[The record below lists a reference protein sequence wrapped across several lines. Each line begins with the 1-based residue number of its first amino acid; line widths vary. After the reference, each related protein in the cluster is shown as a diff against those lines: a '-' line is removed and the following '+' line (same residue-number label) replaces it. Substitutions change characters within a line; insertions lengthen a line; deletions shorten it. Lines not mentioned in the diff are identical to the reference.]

1 MDRMIERLAEYAAEL
16 SYEDLSPEAVHECKL
31 RLIDTLG
38 CLVAAFDAPP
48 SVIARAVARRAF
60 GAPPSRILGTQ
71 ESSTVELA
79 AFANGTMLRYLDF
92 NDAYFGKS
100 SGHPSDNFAAVL
112 AMADALHGNGRLV
125 ITASAL
131 AYEVFCNFDEVV
143 PRELGWDYTIYGVI
157 ASAVAAGKVLGLDR
171 TAMGNAIALAAVANL
186 TLDETRRGELAMW
199 KGCAAANAARNGIFA
214 AQLAAEGMTGP
225 ELAIEGKWGLWH
237 PLGRFEWAPFGGRGA
252 PFRVTQTHLKYYP
265 AVVHAQTPITAA
277 VDLHGVLAPQEIE
290 SIAIESYWV
299 ANRYTDRA
307 SPLWRPGTRE
317 TADHSLPYCVVAA
330 ILDGDITAASFSERR
345 MRDPLIAELLG
356 RTTIKEN
363 PEFTS
368 LHPAEWPCRI
378 VVTGRNGARKMA
390 EARHF
395 KGHAKRPLTDAE
407 VAHKFHALTG
417 PRLTRDEADA
427 IIAKASRLEQ
437 LADVGELLSLF
448 RFSS

>member
-1 MDRMIERLAEYAAEL
+1 MDRMIEQLAGYAAEL
-16 SYEDLSPEAVHECKL
+16 SYVDLPAEAVQECKL

-60 GAPPSRILGTQ
+60 GAPPARILGTQ

-79 AFANGTMLRYLDF
+79 AFANGTMLRYRDF
-92 NDAYFGKS
+92 NDAYFGQS

-112 AMADALHGNGRLV
+112 AMADALHADGRLV
-125 ITASAL
+125 ITASVL
-131 AYEVFCNFDEVV
+131 AYEVFCNFDEIV
-143 PRELGWDYTIYGVI
+143 PRDLGWDYTIYGVI
-157 ASAVAAGKVLGLDR
+157 ASAVAAGKVLGLGR
-171 TAMGNAIALAAVANL
+171 EAMGNAIALAAVANL

-199 KGCAAANAARNGIFA
+199 KGCAAANAAHNGIFA

-277 VDLHGVLAPQEIE
+277 LDLHGALAPQEIE

-299 ANRYTDRA
+299 ANRYTDRT

-330 ILDGDITAASFSERR
+330 ILDGDITAESFAERR
-345 MRDPLIAELLG
+345 VRDPVIAGLLE
-356 RTTIKEN
+356 RTTITEN
-363 PEFTS
+363 PEFTR
-368 LHPAEWPCRI
+368 LHPTEWPCRI
-378 VVTGRNGARKMA
+378 VVTGRNGVRKVA

-395 KGHAKRPLTDAE
+395 KGHAKRPLTEAE
-407 VAHKFHALTG
+407 VEHKFRALTRT
-417 PRLTRDEADA
+417 RLTHDEADA
-427 IIAKASRLEQ
+427 ILARALRLEQ

>member
-1 MDRMIERLAEYAAEL
+1 MDRMIEQLAGYAVEL
-16 SYEDLSPEAVHECKL
+16 SYEDLPPEAVQECKL

-38 CLVAAFDAPP
+38 CLVAAFDATP

-60 GAPPSRILGTQ
+60 GAPPARILGTQ

-112 AMADALHGNGRLV
+112 AMADALHGDGRLV
-125 ITASAL
+125 ITASVL

-171 TAMGNAIALAAVANL
+171 EAMGNAIALAAVANL

-225 ELAIEGKWGLWH
+225 ELAIEGKWGLSH

-252 PFRVTQTHLKYYP
+252 PFRVTRTHLKYYP

-277 VDLHGVLAPQEIE
+277 LELHGALAPEEIE

-330 ILDGDITAASFSERR
+330 LLDGDITAESFAERR
-345 MRDPLIAELLG
+345 VRDPVIAGLLE
-356 RTTIKEN
+356 RTSITEN
-363 PEFTS
+363 PEFTR
-368 LHPAEWPCRI
+368 LHPTEWPCRI
-378 VVTGRNGARKMA
+378 VATGRNGVRKVA

-395 KGHAKRPLTDAE
+395 KGHAKRPLTEAE
-407 VAHKFHALTG
+407 VEHKFRALTRT
-417 PRLTRDEADA
+417 RLTHDEADA
-427 IIAKASRLEQ
+427 ILARALRLEQ

>member
-1 MDRMIERLAEYAAEL
+1 MDRMIEQLAGYAAEL
-16 SYEDLSPEAVHECKL
+16 TYEDLPPEAVRECKL

-48 SVIARAVARRAF
+48 SVIARAIARRAF

-79 AFANGTMLRYLDF
+79 AFTNGTMLRYLDF

-112 AMADALHGNGRLV
+112 ATADALHGDGRLV
-125 ITASAL
+125 ITASVL
-131 AYEVFCNFDEVV
+131 AYEVFCNFDEIV

-157 ASAVAAGKVLGLDR
+157 ASAVAAGKVMRLNQEAL
-171 TAMGNAIALAAVANL
+171 GNAIALAAVANL
-186 TLDETRRGELAMW
+186 ALDETRRGELAMW

-225 ELAIEGKWGLWH
+225 ELAIEGKWGLSH
-237 PLGRFEWAPFGGRGA
+237 PLGRFEWAPFGGRSA

-265 AVVHAQTPITAA
+265 AVVHAQTPISAA
-277 VDLHGVLAPQEIE
+277 LELHGALAPQEIE

-330 ILDGDITAASFSERR
+330 ILDGDITAESFAERR
-345 MRDPLIAELLG
+345 IRDPVITGLLE
-356 RTTIKEN
+356 RTTITEN
-363 PEFTS
+363 PEFTR

-378 VVTGRNGARKMA
+378 VVTGRKGARKGA
-390 EARHF
+390 EARYF
-395 KGHAKRPLTDAE
+395 KGHAKRPLSEAEVEHKFRALTRARLTHDETDAIL
-407 VAHKFHALTG
+407 ARAL
-417 PRLTRDEADA
+417 
-427 IIAKASRLEQ
+427 RLEQ
-437 LADVGELLSLF
+437 LADIGELLSLF
-448 RFSS
+448 RFA

>member
-1 MDRMIERLAEYAAEL
+1 MDRMIEQLAGYAVEL
-16 SYEDLSPEAVHECKL
+16 SYEDLPPEAVQECKL

-60 GAPPSRILGTQ
+60 GAPPARILGTQ

-112 AMADALHGNGRLV
+112 AMADALHGDGRLV
-125 ITASAL
+125 ITASVL

-157 ASAVAAGKVLGLDR
+157 AAAVAAGKVLELDR
-171 TAMGNAIALAAVANL
+171 EAMGNAIALAAVANL
-186 TLDETRRGELAMW
+186 TLDETRHGELAMW

-225 ELAIEGKWGLWH
+225 ELAIEGKWGLSH

-277 VDLHGVLAPQEIE
+277 LELHGALAPQEIE

-330 ILDGDITAASFSERR
+330 ILDGDITAESFVERR
-345 MRDPLIAELLG
+345 VRDPVIAGLLE
-356 RTTIKEN
+356 RTTITEN
-363 PEFTS
+363 PEFTR
-368 LHPAEWPCRI
+368 LHPTEWPCRI
-378 VVTGRNGARKMA
+378 VVTGRNGVRKVA

-395 KGHAKRPLTDAE
+395 KGHAKRPLTEAE
-407 VAHKFHALTG
+407 VEHKFRALTRT
-417 PRLTRDEADA
+417 RLTHDEADA
-427 IIAKASRLEQ
+427 ILARALRLEQ

>member
-1 MDRMIERLAEYAAEL
+1 MDRTIEQLADYATGL
-16 SYEDLSPEAVHECKL
+16 RYEDLPPEAVHECKR

-38 CLVAAFDAPP
+38 CLVAAFDAGP
-48 SVIARAVARRAF
+48 SVIARALARRSI
-60 GAPPSRILGTQ
+60 GNPPARILGTQ
-71 ESSTVELA
+71 EPSTVELA

-112 AMADALHGNGRLV
+112 APADALHASGRSV

-157 ASAVAAGKVLGLDR
+157 ASAAAAGKVMGHSR
-171 TAMGNAIALAAVANL
+171 AAMGNAIALAAVANL

-199 KGCAAANAARNGIFA
+199 KGCAAANAARNGVFA

-237 PLGRFEWAPFGGRGA
+237 ALGRFEWAPFGGRGA

-265 AVVHAQTPITAA
+265 AVVHAQTPITVA
-277 VDLHGVLAPQEIE
+277 VELHGAMPPQDIE

-330 ILDGDITAASFSERR
+330 MLDGDITAESFSERR
-345 MRDPLIAELLG
+345 IKDSVLSGLLE
-356 RTTIKEN
+356 RTTIAEN
-363 PEFTS
+363 PEFTR

-378 VVTGRNGARKMA
+378 VATGRNGERKVA

-407 VAHKFHALTG
+407 IERKFRALTAG
-417 PRLTRDEADA
+417 RLTTAQVDVILAT
-427 IIAKASRLEQ
+427 SWRLEQ
-437 LADVGELLSLF
+437 LADVGDLLSLLKF
-448 RFSS
+448 ES